1 MTKVEYVACI
11 ICGKTVVKAK
21 LKNEGF
27 RIEPLDFRILQVRE
41 QKGGRSEQGFF
52 DIPEEGKT
60 ILQLWNGSDEE
71 KAIVEI
77 FKSRLL
83 SIVRSYLKA
92 GIIQRNEIV
101 PTES

>member
-1 MTKVEYVACI
+1 MAKIDYVACI
-11 ICGKTVVKAK
+11 MCGKTVVRSK

-27 RIEPLDFRILQVRE
+27 RIEPLDFRVLQVRE
-41 QKGGRSEQGFF
+41 QKGGRKEQGFF

-83 SIVRSYLKA
+83 SIVHSYLRT
-92 GIIQRNEIV
+92 GIIQRKELV
-101 PTES
+101 PTRS